1 MNRTVYTHPDG
12 FTLAFNAHTL
22 IAADDNGKTVSL
34 PIGRLGLMEL
44 GNALLALAAEQED
57 TLKQEGR

>member
-1 MNRTVYTHPDG
+1 MSRTVYKHPDG
-12 FTLAFNAHTL
+12 PTLAFNAHTL
-22 IAADDNGKTVSL
+22 IATDDNGKTVSL